1 MWHWLWDCLGL
12 LLPSCQNTFCSFL
25 SCFTRT
31 FSPSFQCFFFSHI
44 ITTSK
49 ILSPCLA
56 LVGQDRG
63 ERSADRGL
71 FMLRL
76 WLSSQSIC
84 LTGQEVSDCCRS
96 FLSTESVTCPLAE
109 VEKPANTQWPMR
121 LWMQGCLPWSQVVYF
136 AWRSHRFKQYQWRH
150 RAATPNHS
158 NTGVRW
164 WHWKLNWQ
172 TRTKECS
179 STLGW
184 L

>member
-1 MWHWLWDCLGL
+1 MTATSKTNTIELNLRHTLTCDTDYETVWACCF
-12 LLPSCQNTFCSFL
+12 LPAKTHSVL
-25 SCFTRT
+25 SCHV
-31 FSPSFQCFFFSHI
+31 SLAHLVQVFQCFFFSHI
-44 ITTSK
+44 ITTST

-109 VEKPANTQWPMR
+109 EEKPANTQWPIR
-121 LWMQGCLPWSQVVYF
+121 L
-136 AWRSHRFKQYQWRH
+136 
-150 RAATPNHS
+150 
-158 NTGVRW
+158 
-164 WHWKLNWQ
+164 
-172 TRTKECS
+172 
-179 STLGW
+179 
-184 L
+184 